1 MVKKS
6 CLPFYSSVIKKKKV
20 SLTFI
25 LLTESMKISIKDI
38 AQALNLSKAT
48 VSWILSGQGP
58 AKGFSEVTIKRV
70 KEYAESVNY
79 RPNLLA
85 RSLSL
90 GTTNTIGLIIPFI
103 GDTFYA
109 QMVQAIESEAARNK
123 YVLIVCSSEG
133 DGDKEYELVKMLRS
147 KQVDGIVIAPTKVSK
162 KGVNLLLKDSLPF
175 VLVDRY
181 FPNVD
186 TNYVIVN
193 NCQCCYDLTYHLIK
207 KGSRKIALITT
218 DMHLYVMKQR
228 IDGYRKA
235 LRDLKVD
242 NELALEV
249 FVDRQ
254 NYKTDI
260 VDKLDCLFEEV
271 PDVDGFF
278 FSTHY
283 LALESI
289 RYFIDHQI
297 DYHTRFNMGCFHETP
312 ALDILCPE
320 MTISQMPIEEIGT
333 QAIQILLEN
342 IKDKNFSHK
351 GVVVKNRFLP

>member
-1 MVKKS
+1 M
-6 CLPFYSSVIKKKKV
+6 KV
-20 SLTFI
+20 
-25 LLTESMKISIKDI
+25 SIKDI
-38 AQALNLSKAT
+38 AQALSLSKAT

-58 AKGFSEVTIKRV
+58 AKGFSDATIKRV

-109 QMVQAIESEAARNK
+109 QLVQAIESEAARNK

-147 KQVDGIVIAPTKVSK
+147 KQVDGIVIAPTKISR

-193 NCQCCYDLTYHLIK
+193 NSQCSYDLTYHLLK

-218 DMHLYVMKQR
+218 DVHLFVMKQR

-235 LRDLKVD
+235 LRDLEVS
-242 NELALEV
+242 NE
-249 FVDRQ
+249 F
-254 NYKTDI
+254 
-260 VDKLDCLFEEV
+260 DCLFDEV

-289 RYFIDHQI
+289 RYFISHKI
-297 DYHTRFNMGCFHETP
+297 DYHTRFNMGCFHETT

-320 MTISQMPIEEIGT
+320 MSISRMPIEEMGT
-333 QAIQILLEN
+333 QAIKILLEN
-342 IKDKNFSHK
+342 VNDKNFSHK
-351 GVVVKNRFLP
+351 GVVVNNQLTLR

>member
-1 MVKKS
+1 M
-6 CLPFYSSVIKKKKV
+6 KV
-20 SLTFI
+20 
-25 LLTESMKISIKDI
+25 SIKDI

-58 AKGFSEVTIKRV
+58 AKGFSEATIKRV

-90 GTTNTIGLIIPFI
+90 GTSNTIGLIIPFI

-109 QMVQAIESEAARNK
+109 QLVQAIESEAARNK

-133 DGDKEYELVKMLRS
+133 DGEKEYELVKMLRS
-147 KQVDGIVIAPTKVSK
+147 KQVDGIIIAPTKVSR
-162 KGVNLLLKDSLPF
+162 KGVNLLLKDALPF

-181 FPNVD
+181 FPNLD

-193 NCQCCYDLTYHLIK
+193 NNQCCYDLTYHLVK
-207 KGSRKIALITT
+207 KGSRRIAMITT
-218 DMHLYVMKQR
+218 DIHLYVMKQR
-228 IDGYRKA
+228 LDGYRRA
-235 LRDLKVD
+235 LRDLDVSSHF
-242 NELALEV
+242 ELEV

-254 NYKTDI
+254 GYKRDLAER
-260 VDKLDCLFEEV
+260 LDCLFEEV

-283 LALESI
+283 LALEAI
-289 RYFIDHQI
+289 RYFITHKM
-297 DYHTRFNMGCFHETP
+297 DYHTRFNMGCFHDTA
-312 ALDILCPE
+312 ALDILSPE
-320 MTISQMPIEEIGT
+320 MSITRMPIDEMGV
-333 QAIQILLEN
+333 QAVQTLLEN
-342 IKDKNFSHK
+342 IQDKEFVHK
-351 GVVVKNRFLP
+351 GIVLNNVFLPSV

>member
-1 MVKKS
+1 M
-6 CLPFYSSVIKKKKV
+6 
-20 SLTFI
+20 TH
-25 LLTESMKISIKDI
+25 LLFTESMKVSIKDI

-58 AKGFSEVTIKRV
+58 AKGFSDTTIKRV
-70 KEYAESVNY
+70 KDYAESVNY

-109 QMVQAIESEAARNK
+109 QLVQAIESEAARNK

-147 KQVDGIVIAPTKVSK
+147 KQVDGIVIAPTKVSR
-162 KGVNLLLKDSLPF
+162 KGVNLLLKDLLPF

-218 DMHLYVMKQR
+218 DVHLYVMKQR

-235 LRDLKVD
+235 LRDLDVD
-242 NELALEV
+242 NDMSLEI

-289 RYFIDHQI
+289 RYFISNKI
-297 DYHTRFNMGCFHETP
+297 DYHTRFNMGCFHETT
-312 ALDILCPE
+312 ALDILSPE
-320 MTISQMPIEEIGT
+320 MSISRMPIEQMGI

-342 IKDKNFSHK
+342 IRDKNFSHK
-351 GVVVKNRFLP
+351 GVVVNNQFIP

>member
-1 MVKKS
+1 M
-6 CLPFYSSVIKKKKV
+6 KV
-20 SLTFI
+20 
-25 LLTESMKISIKDI
+25 SIKDI

-48 VSWILSGQGP
+48 VSWILSGQGE
-58 AKGFSEVTIKRV
+58 AKGFSEATIKRV

-109 QMVQAIESEAARNK
+109 QLVQAIESEAARNK

-133 DGDKEYELVKMLRS
+133 DGEKEYELIRMLRS
-147 KQVDGIVIAPTKVSK
+147 KQVDGIVIAPTKVSR
-162 KGVNLLLKDSLPF
+162 KGVNLLLKDALPF

-181 FPNVD
+181 FPNLD

-207 KGSRKIALITT
+207 KGSRRIAVITT
-218 DMHLYVMKQR
+218 DIHLYVMKQR
-228 IDGYRKA
+228 LDGYRKA
-235 LRDLKVD
+235 LKDLNVSND
-242 NELALEV
+242 LGLEV
-249 FVDRQ
+249 FVDRIS
-254 NYKTDI
+254 YKADL
-260 VDKLDCLFEEV
+260 VERLDCLFEEV

-283 LALESI
+283 LALEAI
-289 RYFIDHQI
+289 RYFINHKI
-297 DYHTRFNMGCFHETP
+297 DYHTRFNMGCFHDTA
-312 ALDILCPE
+312 ALDILSPE
-320 MTISQMPIEEIGT
+320 MSITRMPIEEMGV
-333 QAIQILLEN
+333 QAIQTLLEN
-342 IKDKNFSHK
+342 IRDKNFAHK
-351 GVVVKNRFLP
+351 GIVLDNKFLP

>member
-1 MVKKS
+1 M
-6 CLPFYSSVIKKKKV
+6 KV
-20 SLTFI
+20 
-25 LLTESMKISIKDI
+25 SIKDI
-38 AQALNLSKAT
+38 AQALSLSKAT

-58 AKGFSEVTIKRV
+58 AKGFSDATIKRV

-109 QMVQAIESEAARNK
+109 QLVQAIESEAARNK

-147 KQVDGIVIAPTKVSK
+147 KQVDGIVIAPTKISR

-193 NCQCCYDLTYHLIK
+193 NSQCSYDLTYHLLK

-218 DMHLYVMKQR
+218 DVHLYVMKQR

-235 LRDLKVD
+235 LRDLGVSND
-242 NELALEV
+242 FELEI
-249 FVDRQ
+249 FVERQ
-254 NYKTDI
+254 NYKADL
-260 VDKLDCLFEEV
+260 VDKFDCLFEEV

-278 FSTHY
+278 FP
-283 LALESI
+283 L
-289 RYFIDHQI
+289 
-297 DYHTRFNMGCFHETP
+297 
-312 ALDILCPE
+312 
-320 MTISQMPIEEIGT
+320 TI
-333 QAIQILLEN
+333 
-342 IKDKNFSHK
+342 
-351 GVVVKNRFLP
+351 

>member
-1 MVKKS
+1 M
-6 CLPFYSSVIKKKKV
+6 KV
-20 SLTFI
+20 
-25 LLTESMKISIKDI
+25 SIKDI
-38 AQALNLSKAT
+38 AQALSLSKAT

-58 AKGFSEVTIKRV
+58 AKGFSDATIKRV

-109 QMVQAIESEAARNK
+109 QLVQAIESEAARNK

-133 DGDKEYELVKMLRS
+133 DGDKEYELIKMLRA

-162 KGVNLLLKDSLPF
+162 KGINLLLKDSLPF

-181 FPNVD
+181 FPNMD

-193 NCQCCYDLTYHLIK
+193 NRQCCYDLTYHLVK
-207 KGSRKIALITT
+207 KGARKIALITT
-218 DMHLYVMKQR
+218 DVHLYVMKQR

-235 LRDLKVD
+235 LRDLGVSND
-242 NELALEV
+242 FELEI
-249 FVDRQ
+249 FVERQ
-254 NYKTDI
+254 NYKADL
-260 VDKLDCLFEEV
+260 VDKFDCLFEEV

-289 RYFIDHQI
+289 LLLKKRWKQS
-297 DYHTRFNMGCFHETP
+297 
-312 ALDILCPE
+312 LCV
-320 MTISQMPIEEIGT
+320 MKRRMICRCSI
-333 QAIQILLEN
+333 
-342 IKDKNFSHK
+342 
-351 GVVVKNRFLP
+351 RR

>member
-1 MVKKS
+1 M
-6 CLPFYSSVIKKKKV
+6 KV
-20 SLTFI
+20 
-25 LLTESMKISIKDI
+25 SIKDI

-48 VSWILSGQGP
+48 VSWILSGQGE
-58 AKGFSEVTIKRV
+58 AKGFSEATIKRV

-109 QMVQAIESEAARNK
+109 QLVQAIESEAARNK

-133 DGDKEYELVKMLRS
+133 DGEKEFELIKMLRS
-147 KQVDGIVIAPTKVSK
+147 KQVDGIVIAPTKVSR
-162 KGVNLLLKDSLPF
+162 KGVNLLLKDALPF

-181 FPNVD
+181 FPNLD

-193 NCQCCYDLTYHLIK
+193 NCQCCYDLTYHLVK
-207 KGSRKIALITT
+207 KGSRRIAVITT
-218 DMHLYVMKQR
+218 DIHLYVMKQR
-228 IDGYRKA
+228 LDGYRKA
-235 LRDLKVD
+235 LKDLEVSND
-242 NELALEV
+242 LELEV
-249 FVDRQ
+249 FVDR
-254 NYKTDI
+254 NCYKTDLAER
-260 VDKLDCLFEEV
+260 LDCLFEDV

-283 LALESI
+283 LALEAI
-289 RYFIDHQI
+289 RYFINHKI
-297 DYHTRFNMGCFHETP
+297 DYHTRFHMGCFHDTA

-320 MTISQMPIEEIGT
+320 MSITRMPIEEMGV
-333 QAIQILLEN
+333 QAIQTLLEN
-342 IKDKNFSHK
+342 IKDKNFTHK
-351 GVVVKNRFLP
+351 GIVLDNQFIP

>member
-1 MVKKS
+1 M
-6 CLPFYSSVIKKKKV
+6 
-20 SLTFI
+20 TH
-25 LLTESMKISIKDI
+25 LLFTESMKVSIKDI

-58 AKGFSEVTIKRV
+58 AKGFSDTTIKRV
-70 KEYAESVNY
+70 KDYAESVNY

-109 QMVQAIESEAARNK
+109 QLVQAIESEAARNK

-147 KQVDGIVIAPTKVSK
+147 KQVDGIVIAPTKVSR

-218 DMHLYVMKQR
+218 DVHLYVMKQR

-235 LRDLKVD
+235 LRDLDVD
-242 NELALEV
+242 NDMSLEI

-289 RYFIDHQI
+289 RYFISNKI
-297 DYHTRFNMGCFHETP
+297 DYHTRFNMGCFHETT
-312 ALDILCPE
+312 ALDILSPE
-320 MTISQMPIEEIGT
+320 MSISRMPIEQMGI

-342 IKDKNFSHK
+342 IRDENFSHK
-351 GVVVKNRFLP
+351 GVVVNNQFIP

>member
-1 MVKKS
+1 M
-6 CLPFYSSVIKKKKV
+6 
-20 SLTFI
+20 TH
-25 LLTESMKISIKDI
+25 LLFTESMKVSIKDI

-58 AKGFSEVTIKRV
+58 AKGFSDTTIKRV
-70 KEYAESVNY
+70 KDYAESVNY

-109 QMVQAIESEAARNK
+109 QLVQAIESEAARNK

-147 KQVDGIVIAPTKVSK
+147 KQVDGIVIAPTKVSR

-218 DMHLYVMKQR
+218 DVHLYVMKQR

-235 LRDLKVD
+235 LRDLDVD
-242 NELALEV
+242 NDMSLEI

-289 RYFIDHQI
+289 RYFISNKI
-297 DYHTRFNMGCFHETP
+297 DYHTRFNMCCFHETT
-312 ALDILCPE
+312 ALDILSPE
-320 MTISQMPIEEIGT
+320 MSISRMPIEQMGI

-342 IKDKNFSHK
+342 IRDKNFSHK
-351 GVVVKNRFLP
+351 GVVVNNQFIP

>member
-1 MVKKS
+1 M
-6 CLPFYSSVIKKKKV
+6 
-20 SLTFI
+20 TH
-25 LLTESMKISIKDI
+25 LLFTESMKVSIKDI

-58 AKGFSEVTIKRV
+58 AKGFSDTTIKRV
-70 KEYAESVNY
+70 KDYAESVNY

-109 QMVQAIESEAARNK
+109 QLVQAIESEAARNK

-147 KQVDGIVIAPTKVSK
+147 KQVDGIVIAPTKVSR

-193 NCQCCYDLTYHLIK
+193 NCQCCYE

-218 DMHLYVMKQR
+218 DVHLYVMKQR

-235 LRDLKVD
+235 LRDLDVD
-242 NELALEV
+242 NDMSLEI

-289 RYFIDHQI
+289 RYFISNKI
-297 DYHTRFNMGCFHETP
+297 DYHTRFNMGCFHETT
-312 ALDILCPE
+312 ALDILSPE
-320 MTISQMPIEEIGT
+320 MSISRMPIEQMGI
-333 QAIQILLEN
+333 QAIQI
-342 IKDKNFSHK
+342 FSHK
-351 GVVVKNRFLP
+351 GVVVNNQFIP

>member
-1 MVKKS
+1 M
-6 CLPFYSSVIKKKKV
+6 
-20 SLTFI
+20 TH
-25 LLTESMKISIKDI
+25 LLFTESMKVSIKDI

-58 AKGFSEVTIKRV
+58 AKGFSDTTIKRV
-70 KEYAESVNY
+70 KDYAESVNY

-109 QMVQAIESEAARNK
+109 QLVQAIESEAARNK

-147 KQVDGIVIAPTKVSK
+147 KQVDGIVIAPIKVSR

-218 DMHLYVMKQR
+218 DVHLYVMKQR

-235 LRDLKVD
+235 LRDLDVD
-242 NELALEV
+242 NDMSLEI

-289 RYFIDHQI
+289 RYFISNKI
-297 DYHTRFNMGCFHETP
+297 DYHTRFNMGCFHETT
-312 ALDILCPE
+312 ALDILSPE
-320 MTISQMPIEEIGT
+320 MSISRMPIEQMGI

-342 IKDKNFSHK
+342 IRDKNFSHK
-351 GVVVKNRFLP
+351 GVVVNNQFIP